1 MLFGLKNCIEKF
13 LQNRNTEPYLMIQ
26 IQQFRLK
33 NYTTVIFLKTKRV
46 KEEDFASKFEKNED
60 VKLYIKLPNWFKIP
74 TPIGNYNP
82 DWAILLDVDGTDKL
96 YFVLETKSGKN
107 SQLFEEPLRE
117 SEKINI
123 ECGRKHFEALNTKAE
138 FKTANEFDK
147 FMQEVIR

>member
-1 MLFGLKNCIEKF
+1 MSGYLKNTIE
-13 LQNRNTEPYLMIQ
+13 IQ
-26 IQQFRLK
+26 KSI
-33 NYTTVIFLKTKRV
+33 YTHIIYDSL

-107 SQLFEEPLRE
+107 AQLFEEPLRE

-147 FMQEVIR
+147 FIQEVIR